1 MTWWLGDVGGL
12 LLVTPF
18 IVLWGRSRPIDRT
31 EALELAKLLLGTVAV
46 GLIAFSPTVQQ
57 TSARS
62 ALAFLAIAPMLWAAL
77 RYQQRDTATAAL
89 VLSCFAIWGTLA
101 NSGPFV
107 RSSLN
112 DSFLLVLTFVISA
125 AIPSLVLSADVAVR
139 RRGWQPEGSHA
150 EVRSRIEARTSE
162 LAQANRAGSRAA
174 TRRWGARPRDIHAG

>member
-1 MTWWLGDVGGL
+1 MWRSFGAE
-12 LLVTPF
+12 VT
-18 IVLWGRSRPIDRT
+18 IV
-31 EALELAKLLLGTVAV
+31 EALPRLVPLEDESSSKLLERAFRKRN
-46 GLIAFSPTVQQ
+46 IAFKTGVKFTGATQSDSGVTVSPTVQQ

-125 AIPSLVLSADVAVR
+125 AIPSLVLSADVAIR
-139 RRGWQPEGSHA
+139 RRARERPPRACSH
-150 EVRSRIEARTSE
+150 VRKGGAMVKVIRRLRKFP
-162 LAQANRAGSRAA
+162 LAGFLS
-174 TRRWGARPRDIHAG
+174 